1 MSRTFD
7 FGTDPHKLHR
17 TDATWTS
24 IQAAYGVN
32 STKWERRVY
41 NAIADLGEA
50 SLDAVWTY
58 IVRRYYAN
66 RPAHDPIFSSLANT
80 ISGRF
85 SALREKGLIRA
96 TGRTN
101 TGVSGK
107 QQVIYELVPAAPQQE
122 MVLR

>member
-1 MSRTFD
+1 MSEQPD

-17 TDATWTS
+17 SDATWTS

-32 STKWERRVY
+32 STRWERRVY
-41 NAIADLGEA
+41 NAIRELKRA

-58 IVRRYYAN
+58 IVKRYYPG

-85 SALREKGLIRA
+85 SALRDKGLIRD
-96 TGRTN
+96 TGTTH

-107 QQVIYELVPAAPQQE
+107 QQVIYEIVPPEPQ
-122 MVLR
+122 